1 MAVETVLKVA
11 DMTCSHCEATVK
23 QAVQAVEGVIGVAV
37 NLEAKTV
44 TVTYDEAKTGLDAIK
59 QAIVDSGYE
68 VS

>member
-1 MAVETVLKVA
+1 V
-11 DMTCSHCEATVK
+11 D
-23 QAVQAVEGVIGVAV
+23 
-37 NLEAKTV
+37 LEAKTV